1 MANTMCDHAE
11 HETSVPATLRVDIAW
26 TAGGSDTTRYMCDQ
40 HATEMQYRSFSWSAC
55 DGCGM
60 YRTVTTRPL
69 HFHVVGVK
77 GFHPNN
83 VWERR
88 EDGLYDH
95 TGSAYAFTDEEV
107 LACGETHGLM

>member
-40 HATEMQYRSFSWSAC
+40 HATEMQCHAVGS
-55 DGCGM
+55 GM

-95 TGSAYAFTDEEV
+95 TGSVYAFTDDEMQ
-107 LACGETHGLM
+107 ACGAVHLM